1 MEQRGPPEYILEVF
15 TDPLSAHDIVK
26 GILHTIFFHRF
37 FISIRPKFHEVLDL
51 TLPEVDDVEL
61 ETLIDHKAQDLI
73 TQIDT
78 TLNTRSASVR
88 GQIAVQFFEKR
99 RRKAWFMKGDE
110 EVCWEMWTL
119 DVTLATPRTEA
130 ERIKVRKAMENQL
143 QKTALKIVTLV
154 NRDQSHIPPIT
165 TSDSNPFPYRI
176 EINPKADGRGTR
188 MGIFAT

>member
-1 MEQRGPPEYILEVF
+1 
-15 TDPLSAHDIVK
+15 
-26 GILHTIFFHRF
+26 
-37 FISIRPKFHEVLDL
+37 
-51 TLPEVDDVEL
+51 
-61 ETLIDHKAQDLI
+61 
-73 TQIDT
+73 
-78 TLNTRSASVR
+78 
-88 GQIAVQFFEKR
+88 
-99 RRKAWFMKGDE
+99 MKGDE

-119 DVTLATPRTEA
+119 DVTLATPRTEAGKCSRAYPFRASSDRLLTVMVSA